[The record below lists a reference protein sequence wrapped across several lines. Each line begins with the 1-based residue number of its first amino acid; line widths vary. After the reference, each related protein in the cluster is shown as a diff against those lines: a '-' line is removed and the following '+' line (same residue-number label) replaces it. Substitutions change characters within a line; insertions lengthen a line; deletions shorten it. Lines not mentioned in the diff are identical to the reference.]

1 MANPKYKTSHSKT
14 RRRRA
19 NIRLQEV
26 NVVPC
31 PHCKSGKLP
40 HRVCP
45 ECGKYDK
52 RQIFVMETAEE
63 K

>member
-1 MANPKYKTSHSKT
+1 MPNPKYKTSHSKT

-26 NVVPC
+26 NFVPC
-31 PHCKSGKLP
+31 PSCKEPKMP

-45 ECGKYDK
+45 SCGKYGE
-52 RQIFVMETAEE
+52 RQVIGLE